1 MVFDASPRCRNDR
14 MEVILLRPLS
24 SIFRI
29 IVSLNK
35 RVPKLSMII
44 GALAR
49 TSLEHLA
56 ELIGRSWLVCSQ
68 YGSLLQ
74 MLNSASK

>member
-14 MEVILLRPLS
+14 MEVILLPPLS

-35 RVPKLSMII
+35 RVSKLSMII
-44 GALAR
+44 GACPNFSRASCR
-49 TSLEHLA
+49 TDRPVLVGLQSVWVAAPNA
-56 ELIGRSWLVCSQ
+56 EFCI
-68 YGSLLQ
+68 
-74 MLNSASK
+74 